1 LAGTWIAVPLV
12 MADAVRDHIVVTF
25 SPQPSVAA
33 FLQRIVDAAG
43 FTSNAT
49 ASTVEELET
58 LVKSV
63 SPDAVVYEI
72 GFPFAA
78 NWHQLVEARQRPCL
92 QNMAFVITTGDA
104 RELYRR
110 VGVPAAIEL
119 FRKPDDF
126 TELRGAILGAI
137 REAAPVHA

>member
-1 LAGTWIAVPLV
+1 MHLAA
-12 MADAVRDHIVVTF
+12 RDQVVVTF

-33 FLQRIVDAAG
+33 FLLRIVDAAG
-43 FTSNAT
+43 FSANAT

-58 LVKSV
+58 LVERV
-63 SPDAVVYEI
+63 SPDAIVYEI
-72 GFPFAA
+72 GFPFTD
-78 NWHQLVEARQRPCL
+78 NWHQLVQARQRPCL
-92 QNMAFVITTGDA
+92 QKMAIVITTGDA

-137 REAAPVHA
+137 CEAAPAHSV

>member
-1 LAGTWIAVPLV
+1 
-12 MADAVRDHIVVTF
+12 MAMIPALREQVVVTF

-43 FTSNAT
+43 FITNAT

-58 LVKSV
+58 LVTNL
-63 SPDAVVYEI
+63 SPAAIVYEV

-78 NWHQLVEARQRPCL
+78 NWHQLVQARLRPSL
-92 QNMAFVITTGDA
+92 QKVPIVVTTGDA

-119 FRKPDDF
+119 FRKPDDL
-126 TELRGAILGAI
+126 TELRCAILEAI
-137 REAAPVHA
+137 RETTPAQSV

>member
-1 LAGTWIAVPLV
+1 LRGLTRMPQVA
-12 MADAVRDHIVVTF
+12 RDHIVVTF

-43 FTSNAT
+43 FTADAT

-58 LVKSV
+58 LVKRV
-63 SPDAVVYEI
+63 SPHAVVYEI
-72 GFPFAA
+72 GFPFAD
-78 NWHQLVEARQRPCL
+78 NWHQLVQARPRPCL
-92 QNMAFVITTGDA
+92 QNLPIVITTGDA

-119 FRKPDDF
+119 FRKPDD
-126 TELRGAILGAI
+126 
-137 REAAPVHA
+137 

>member
-1 LAGTWIAVPLV
+1 MLQAAREHV
-12 MADAVRDHIVVTF
+12 VVTF

-43 FTSNAT
+43 FTANAT

-58 LVKSV
+58 LVKNV

-72 GFPFAA
+72 GFPFTA
-78 NWHQLVEARQRPCL
+78 NWDQLLEARQRPCL
-92 QNMAFVITTGDA
+92 QKMPFVITTGDA

-119 FRKPDDF
+119 FRRPDDF

-137 REAAPVHA
+137 HEALPVHSA

>member
-1 LAGTWIAVPLV
+1 MLV
-12 MADAVRDHIVVTF
+12 QAARDHTIVTF

-43 FTSNAT
+43 FTANAT

-58 LVKSV
+58 LVNRE

-72 GFPFAA
+72 GFPFTD
-78 NWHQLVEARQRPCL
+78 NWDQLKRARQRPFL
-92 QNMAFVITTGDA
+92 QHMPIVVTTGDA
-104 RELYRR
+104 REFYRR
-110 VGVPAAIEL
+110 VGVPASIEL
-119 FRKPDDF
+119 FRKPDDL

-137 REAAPVHA
+137 REAVPAHSA